1 MVVVAVIGS
10 GAPVV
15 SVIESA
21 AVVVAA
27 VTGSAAPVVAQW

>member
-10 GAPVV
+10 AAPVV
-15 SVIESA
+15 SVTESA